1 MDPKRVGRVII
12 LSERKSP
19 ELSTLLT
26 QVDSSFRVQEIQLD
40 SRASL
45 NGLEELSRPNVV
57 VMNYSDLTDAIE
69 LVRAIRQRDEAKPI
83 LVVTSEQDV
92 DVILRAYRAG
102 VNDCIDSTISP
113 ALLLAKIRV
122 WLRWLGNLI

>member
-57 VMNYSDLTDAIE
+57 VMNNSDLTDAIE